1 MSFCCFILFSS
12 LSSPRFRSIL
22 IIKTFGKKRK
32 NRFAFLQKIIIS
44 YLKLGQKIV
53 FFWVKKSSFANKN
66 VSLILFQMFAT
77 SIQTFVNLLKNNFKL
92 TILNYFKRFKEY
104 FIKEMFLLLFLHV
117 SFPHYIQFNLIL
129 NYYRLPHFLSLFEK
143 VKFEH

>member
-1 MSFCCFILFSS
+1 LSRQKRIEISFCCFILFSS

-104 FIKEMFLLLFLHV
+104 FIKEMFLLLFLGN
-117 SFPHYIQFNLIL
+117 SELL
-129 NYYRLPHFLSLFEK
+129 ELRLLETGFLSRFQLNP
-143 VKFEH
+143 